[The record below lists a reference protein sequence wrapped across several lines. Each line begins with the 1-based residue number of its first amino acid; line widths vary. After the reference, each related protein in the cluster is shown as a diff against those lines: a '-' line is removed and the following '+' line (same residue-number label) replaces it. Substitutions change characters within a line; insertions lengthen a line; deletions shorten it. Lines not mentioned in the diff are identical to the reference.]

1 MIDEEKI
8 KQAIR
13 LILEGI
19 GEDPGREGLAG
30 TPDRIARM
38 YGEIFAGMDDDPAN
52 HLSRTFAAE
61 GTDMVV
67 ESEIPFYSMCEHHL
81 MPFFGHAY
89 IGYIPRDR
97 VVGLSKL
104 GRVVDAYAK
113 RPQIQEQLTGQIADA
128 VYEHLDCAG
137 VIVVL
142 KAEHMC
148 MSMRGV
154 KKGGT
159 LTVTEARRGVFE
171 TDPALE
177 ERFFRMID
185 VH

>member
-1 MIDEEKI
+1 MDED
-8 KQAIR
+8 ASV
-13 LILEGI
+13 
-19 GEDPGREGLAG
+19 
-30 TPDRIARM
+30 
-38 YGEIFAGMDDDPAN
+38 
-52 HLSRTFAAE
+52 HLSRTFAAD
-61 GTDMVV
+61 GTDMVT
-67 ESEIPFYSMCEHHL
+67 EKDIPFYSMCEHHL

-89 IGYIPRDR
+89 IGYIPGDR

-104 GRVVDAYAK
+104 ARVVDTYAK

-128 VYEHLDCAG
+128 IYEHLDCAG

-159 LTVTEARRGVFE
+159 LTVTIARRGVFE
-171 TDPALE
+171 NDAALE
-177 ERFFRMID
+177 DRFFRMIEIK
-185 VH
+185 